1 MPFVQ
6 SKWRQYMMLLGRA
19 AAAAP
24 ALLATRVA
32 SVRQR
37 PSDKAADDRGHVQV
51 TRERVVTQSVIPV
64 YGYKIA
70 QVHPHDRTSYT
81 QGLVVESGVVYEGT
95 GLYGQSKLRQW
106 ELRSGRILNEI
117 DLDPHYFGEGITALD
132 GTIYQL
138 TYLSNTGFTY
148 DQGTLRRK
156 DSFRY
161 ITQGWG
167 LTNDGKQLLM
177 SNGSSAIVV
186 VDPKTFDVV
195 GCIFVSDAIGPV
207 GFLNELLYADGKLYA
222 NVWQT
227 DFIAIIAP
235 KTGKISGWIDLAG
248 LNCEP
253 GDLVYPYVLNGI
265 AYNTNTGRLLVTGK
279 CWPNVYEI
287 ELVSRTG
294 NEARG
299 S

>member
-117 DLDPHYFGEGITALD
+117 DLDPNYFGEGITALD

-186 VDPKTFDVV
+186 VDPKIVRRRWLHFCVRRHRTRWLSQRAALCRRQAV
-195 GCIFVSDAIGPV
+195 CQC
-207 GFLNELLYADGKLYA
+207 LADGLHCHHRPEDRED
-222 NVWQT
+222 QRM
-227 DFIAIIAP
+227 D
-235 KTGKISGWIDLAG
+235 
-248 LNCEP
+248 
-253 GDLVYPYVLNGI
+253 
-265 AYNTNTGRLLVTGK
+265 
-279 CWPNVYEI
+279 
-287 ELVSRTG
+287 
-294 NEARG
+294 
-299 S
+299 